1 MTSRCADST
10 HSRTERG
17 AVKISVVFSFFNE
30 EDVLE
35 ELVTRVR
42 NAFRNDLKGRIDSLE
57 MIFVNDR
64 STDGSVPL
72 LHRLAEGN
80 DDIRI
85 ITMSRNFGVSPC
97 VFAGFEHASGD
108 AVIYMDADLQDPPEL
123 IPQMAD
129 LWLNT
134 PGLDV
139 IHTRRESRGGES
151 RLKLLITRI
160 GYAILQKVSHITIQ
174 PEVGDFKLLSRRA
187 VNQLIRFKEHR
198 PFTRGLVNWIGFNQT
213 TITYH
218 REERF
223 AGETKFPIISW
234 GVISN
239 FLDSALISFSDAP
252 LKISLLLGFLV
263 SFGAFCYLIMIFVMK
278 YLNWSLPGW
287 SAIMATM
294 LLLGGIQLFT
304 MGMLGLYINSIFIE
318 SKKRPNYIVESTFGF
333 DSPLPDQ
340 KGRP

>member
-1 MTSRCADST
+1 M
-10 HSRTERG
+10 
-17 AVKISVVFSFFNE
+17 VFSFFNE

-35 ELVTRVR
+35 ELVSRVR
-42 NAFRNDLKGRIDSLE
+42 NVFHRELKDRVDSHE

-64 STDGSVPL
+64 STDGSLAL
-72 LHRLAEGN
+72 LQQLANEN

-85 ITMSRNFGVSPC
+85 INMSRNFGISPC
-97 VFAGFEHASGD
+97 VFAGFEYSSGD
-108 AVIYMDADLQDPPEL
+108 AVIYMDADLQDPPEI
-123 IPQMAD
+123 IPQMVN
-129 LWLNT
+129 LWIDSRET
-134 PGLDV
+134 DV
-139 IHTRRESRGGES
+139 IHTKRSSRAGES
-151 RLKLLITRI
+151 RIKLLITRI
-160 GYAILQKVSHITIQ
+160 GYAILHKASSITIQ

-213 TITYH
+213 TILYNRDKRH
-218 REERF
+218 
-223 AGETKFPIISW
+223 AGDTKFPVFSW

-263 SFGAFCYLIMIFVMK
+263 SFGAFGYLVIIFIMK
-278 YLNWSLPGW
+278 YLNWSIPGW

-304 MGMLGLYINSIFIE
+304 MGMLGLYINAIFIE
-318 SKKRPNYIVESTFGF
+318 AKKRPNYIVESTFGF
-333 DSPLPDQ
+333 DSTQTTPEDI
-340 KGRP
+340 R